1 MRQPRHWPLRA
12 CHAAPRHVH
21 SGAMKKLDIVRRL
34 IDPGVIAILRA
45 DSAEKLPDAIQA
57 LVAGGIQAIE
67 VTMTTPGALK
77 LIAKARAMLGDKI
90 VMGVGSVL
98 DSETARQAMLE
109 GAQFVITPVVRPSV
123 IEICHRY
130 GVPIACGAM
139 TPTEA
144 LTAHE
149 LGSDFVKIFPADHL
163 GVAYI
168 KSILAPLPMLQIIP
182 TGGVTP
188 QNITD
193 YLAAG
198 CAAVGAGST
207 LLTREILE
215 SSNWTNLSAR
225 AAEFV
230 VNAWKA
236 RA

>member
-1 MRQPRHWPLRA
+1 MDL
-12 CHAAPRHVH
+12 
-21 SGAMKKLDIVRRL
+21 VRRL
-34 IDPGVIAILRA
+34 VDPGVIAILRA
-45 DSAEKLPDAIQA
+45 DSAEKLPDAINA

-77 LIAKARAMLGDKI
+77 LIGKARAVLGDKI

-98 DSETARQAMLE
+98 DAETARQAMLE
-109 GAQFVITPVVRPSV
+109 GAQFVVTPVVRPSV

-130 GVPIACGAM
+130 GVPVATGAM

-149 LGSDFVKIFPADHL
+149 LGSDFVKIFPAEQL

-168 KSILAPLPMLQIIP
+168 KSILAPLPMLQLIP

-188 QNITD
+188 QNVGD

-207 LLTREILE
+207 LLSRDILE
-215 SSNWTNLSAR
+215 SSDWTALSMR

-230 VNAWKA
+230 TNAWKA

>member
-1 MRQPRHWPLRA
+1 
-12 CHAAPRHVH
+12 
-21 SGAMKKLDIVRRL
+21 MKKSDLLRRL
-34 IDPGVIAILRA
+34 TDPGVIAILRS

-57 LVAGGIQAIE
+57 MVAGGIHAIE

-77 LIAKARAMLGDKI
+77 LIAKARAMLGDQI

-109 GAQFVITPVVRPSV
+109 GAQFVVTPVVRPAV
-123 IEICHRY
+123 IEICQRY
-130 GVPIACGAM
+130 GIPIASGAM

-144 LTAHE
+144 FTAHE
-149 LGSDFVKIFPADHL
+149 LGSDFVKIFPADQL
-163 GVAYI
+163 GPSYI
-168 KSILAPLPMLQIIP
+168 KSILAPLPMLQLIP

-188 QNITD
+188 QNVAD
-193 YLAAG
+193 YFSAG

-207 LLTREILE
+207 LLTRDILE

-230 VNAWKA
+230 ANAWKA

>member
-1 MRQPRHWPLRA
+1 
-12 CHAAPRHVH
+12 
-21 SGAMKKLDIVRRL
+21 MKKSDLLRRL
-34 IDPGVIAILRA
+34 TDTGVIAILRTDCA
-45 DSAEKLPDAIQA
+45 DKLLDAIHA
-57 LVAGGIQAIE
+57 LVAGGVCAVE
-67 VTMTTPGALK
+67 VTMTTPAALK
-77 LIAKARAMLGDKI
+77 IISQTRAALGDKI

-109 GAQFVITPVVRPSV
+109 GAQFVVTPVVRPAV
-123 IEICHRY
+123 IEICNRY
-130 GVPIACGAM
+130 AIPITSGAM

-163 GVAYI
+163 GASYI
-168 KSILAPLPMLQIIP
+168 KTILAPLPMLQIIP

-188 QNITD
+188 QNVAD
-193 YLAAG
+193 FFAAG

-207 LLTREILE
+207 LLTREIFKA
-215 SSNWTNLSAR
+215 SDWKQLSVR

-230 VNAWKA
+230 AAARKA

>member
-1 MRQPRHWPLRA
+1 
-12 CHAAPRHVH
+12 
-21 SGAMKKLDIVRRL
+21 MKKMDLVRRL
-34 IDPGVIAILRA
+34 VDPGVIAILRT
-45 DSAEKLPDAIQA
+45 DSAEKLPDAINA

-67 VTMTTPGALK
+67 VTMTTPHALK
-77 LIAKARAMLGDKI
+77 LIGKARAVLGDKI

-109 GAQFVITPVVRPSV
+109 GAQFVITPVVRPAV
-123 IEICHRY
+123 IEICNRY
-130 GVPIACGAM
+130 GVPVASGAM

-149 LGSDFVKIFPADHL
+149 LGSDFVKIFPAEQL

-168 KSILAPLPMLQIIP
+168 KSILAPLPMLQLIP

-188 QNITD
+188 QNVGD

-207 LLTREILE
+207 LLSRDILE
-215 SSNWTNLSAR
+215 SSDWTALSMR

-230 VNAWKA
+230 TNAWKA

>member
-1 MRQPRHWPLRA
+1 
-12 CHAAPRHVH
+12 
-21 SGAMKKLDIVRRL
+21 MKKLELVRRL
-34 IDPGVIAILRA
+34 ADPGVIAILRTENA
-45 DSAEKLPDAIQA
+45 DKLLDAIHA
-57 LVAGGIQAIE
+57 LVAGGIHAIE
-67 VTMTTPGALK
+67 VTMTTPSALK
-77 LIAKARAMLGDKI
+77 VIRDARSALGEKI

-98 DSETARQAMLE
+98 DSETARQAMIE
-109 GAQFVITPVVRPSV
+109 GAQFVVTPVVRPSV

-130 GVPIACGAM
+130 GVPVASGAM

-149 LGSDFVKIFPADHL
+149 LGSDFVKIFPAEQL

-168 KSILAPLPMLQIIP
+168 KSILAPLPMLQLIP

-188 QNITD
+188 QNVGD

-207 LLTREILE
+207 LLTRDILE
-215 SSNWTNLSAR
+215 SSDWSSLSMR

-230 VNAWKA
+230 TTAWKA

>member
-1 MRQPRHWPLRA
+1 
-12 CHAAPRHVH
+12 
-21 SGAMKKLDIVRRL
+21 MKKLEIVRRL

-45 DSAEKLPDAIQA
+45 DRAEKLPDAINA
-57 LVAGGIQAIE
+57 LLAGGIQAIE

-77 LIAKARAMLGDKI
+77 LISKARAVLGDKI

-109 GAQFVITPVVRPSV
+109 GAQFVVTPVVRPGV
-123 IEICHRY
+123 IEICQRY
-130 GVPIACGAM
+130 GIPIASGAM

-163 GVAYI
+163 GLAYI

-182 TGGVTP
+182 TGGVTAKNLP
-188 QNITD
+188 D
-193 YLAAG
+193 FFAAG

-207 LLTREILE
+207 LLSREILE
-215 SSNWTNLSAR
+215 SSDWTQLSGR

-230 VNAWKA
+230 AAAWKA
-236 RA
+236 RS

>member
-1 MRQPRHWPLRA
+1 
-12 CHAAPRHVH
+12 
-21 SGAMKKLDIVRRL
+21 MKKSDLLRRL
-34 IDPGVIAILRA
+34 TDPGVIAILRT
-45 DSAEKLPDAIQA
+45 DNAEKLPDAIHA
-57 LVAGGIQAIE
+57 LVAGGIHAIE
-67 VTMTTPGALK
+67 VTMTTPAALRV
-77 LIAKARAMLGDKI
+77 ISKARAALGDKI

-109 GAQFVITPVVRPSV
+109 GAQFVVTPVVRPGV
-123 IEICHRY
+123 IEVCNRY
-130 GVPIACGAM
+130 GVPVATGAM

-149 LGSDFVKIFPADHL
+149 LGSDFVKIFPAEQL

-168 KSILAPLPMLQIIP
+168 KSILAPLPMLQLIP
-182 TGGVTP
+182 TGGITP
-188 QNITD
+188 QNVGD
-193 YLAAG
+193 YLSAG

-215 SSNWTNLSAR
+215 SSDWTRLSAH

-230 VNAWKA
+230 TNARKA

>member
-1 MRQPRHWPLRA
+1 
-12 CHAAPRHVH
+12 
-21 SGAMKKLDIVRRL
+21 MKKMDLVRRL
-34 IDPGVIAILRA
+34 TDPGVIAILRA
-45 DSAEKLPDAIQA
+45 DSAEKLPDAINA
-57 LVAGGIQAIE
+57 LVAGGIRVVE

-77 LIAKARAMLGDKI
+77 LIGKTRTALGDKI

-109 GAQFVITPVVRPSV
+109 GAQFVVTPTVRPDV
-123 IEICHRY
+123 IEICNRY
-130 GVPIACGAM
+130 GTPVASGAM

-149 LGSDFVKIFPADHL
+149 LGSGFVKIFPAENL

-188 QNITD
+188 QNVAD
-193 YLAAG
+193 FFAAG

-207 LLTREILE
+207 LLTREIFK
-215 SSNWTNLSAR
+215 SSDWNQLSAR

-230 VNAWKA
+230 TAAWKA

>member
-1 MRQPRHWPLRA
+1 
-12 CHAAPRHVH
+12 
-21 SGAMKKLDIVRRL
+21 MKKLDLLRRL
-34 IDPGVIAILRA
+34 VDPGVIAILRT
-45 DSAEKLPDAIQA
+45 DDAEKLPDAIQA
-57 LVAGGIQAIE
+57 IVAGGISTIE
-67 VTMTTPGALK
+67 VTMTTPHALK
-77 LIAKARAMLGDKI
+77 LISKAREVLGDKI

-109 GAQFVITPVVRPSV
+109 GAQFVVTPVVRPSV
-123 IEICHRY
+123 IEICNRY
-130 GVPIACGAM
+130 GVPVATGAM

-149 LGSDFVKIFPADHL
+149 LGSDFVKIFPAEQL

-168 KSILAPLPMLQIIP
+168 KSILAPLPMLQLIP

-188 QNITD
+188 QNLGD

-207 LLTREILE
+207 LLSRDILDSSDWTR
-215 SSNWTNLSAR
+215 LSTR

-230 VNAWKA
+230 SNARKA